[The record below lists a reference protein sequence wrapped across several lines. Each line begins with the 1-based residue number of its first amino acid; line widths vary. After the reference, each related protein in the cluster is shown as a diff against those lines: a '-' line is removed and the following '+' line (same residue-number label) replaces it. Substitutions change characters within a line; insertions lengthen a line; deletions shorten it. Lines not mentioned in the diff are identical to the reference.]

1 MAYTKT
7 GGTCRA
13 DPTSQKPRAIVG
25 LDRLKWRNADG
36 RLFLYHGNDPNP
48 LVTIEPDSKYSGMY
62 RIRFPDGGL
71 SDMANLT
78 RAKDAASSHCEN
90 STLGVSGRKKRLR
103 LPATFTKCGGRLRA
117 PPILSARLLK
127 ALLRRTCREAPQQ
140 HQRPVRRP
148 SHRNVGITGLPCAVE
163 VCPHGT

>member
-48 LVTIEPDSKYSGMY
+48 LVTIEPDSKYAGMY

-78 RAKDAASSHCEN
+78 RVKDAAIALALRILN
-90 STLGVSGRKKRLR
+90 SGDSEAQETPGSATYVDEKPAKVGKARPAPNPLSEPPRGFLAEGR
-103 LPATFTKCGGRLRA
+103 
-117 PPILSARLLK
+117 S
-127 ALLRRTCREAPQQ
+127 
-140 HQRPVRRP
+140 
-148 SHRNVGITGLPCAVE
+148 
-163 VCPHGT
+163 

>member
-48 LVTIEPDSKYSGMY
+48 LVTIEPDSKYAGMF

-78 RAKDAASSHCEN
+78 RAKDAAIALALRKLN
-90 STLGVSGRKKRLR
+90 SGDSGVQETPETTGYVRKKRVKVGKAPRAANPLR
-103 LPATFTKCGGRLRA
+103 E
-117 PPILSARLLK
+117 PPNGSLAEDRS
-127 ALLRRTCREAPQQ
+127 
-140 HQRPVRRP
+140 
-148 SHRNVGITGLPCAVE
+148 
-163 VCPHGT
+163 

>member
-1 MAYTKT
+1 MPT
-7 GGTCRA
+7 GGCSSITGTTLI
-13 DPTSQKPRAIVG
+13 PSLQ
-25 LDRLKWRNADG
+25 
-36 RLFLYHGNDPNP
+36 
-48 LVTIEPDSKYSGMY
+48 
-62 RIRFPDGGL
+62 L
-71 SDMANLT
+71 SLTPST
-78 RAKDAASSHCEN
+78 RACTASDSRMADFPTWRISLAPKTRPLRSHCEN

-163 VCPHGT
+163 VCPHGTRPDRDRTCAP

>member
-78 RAKDAASSHCEN
+78 RAKDAATALALRELN
-90 STLGVSGRKKRLR
+90 S
-103 LPATFTKCGGRLRA
+103 GGFGAQETA
-117 PPILSARLLK
+117 PPPGYVHKMRGKAPRTPDPLS
-127 ALLRRTCREAPQQ
+127 EAPKG
-140 HQRPVRRP
+140 
-148 SHRNVGITGLPCAVE
+148 SLAE
-163 VCPHGT
+163 DLS